1 MDWFLYDSGLR
12 HEELNLPVT
21 DKFEMSR
28 VLCLVF
34 LLVVKKFSTPDNNNN
49 YNDNSKRKIKWT
61 RKQVNINPNRNPI
74 NNRHPTKNYREATR
88 IKTC

>member
-28 VLCLVF
+28 VLRLVF
-34 LLVVKKFSTPDNNNN
+34 LLVVKKFSTPENNIN
-49 YNDNSKRKIKWT
+49 YNDNSKRKSKWT
-61 RKQVNINPNRNPI
+61 R
-74 NNRHPTKNYREATR
+74 
-88 IKTC
+88 

>member
-1 MDWFLYDSGLR
+1 MDWFLYYSGLR

-28 VLCLVF
+28 VLYLVS

-49 YNDNSKRKIKWT
+49 YNDNSKRKSKWT
-61 RKQVNINPNRNPI
+61 R
-74 NNRHPTKNYREATR
+74 
-88 IKTC
+88 